1 MRAGPIPYPDP
12 AWKTAAWI
20 ASARGHDVPRAYP
33 RSMDGGNGLFYLAT
47 LEFLLAVAGAAVAA
61 STDDML
67 WRPVGAIALAAG
79 FVLLVRTLRHVLEA
93 ER

>member
-1 MRAGPIPYPDP
+1 MNGAP
-12 AWKTAAWI
+12 W
-20 ASARGHDVPRAYP
+20 
-33 RSMDGGNGLFYLAT
+33 NGLFYLAT

-67 WRPVGAIALAAG
+67 WRPLGAVALVAG
-79 FVLLVRTLRHVLEA
+79 FVLLVRTLRQVLQT

>member
-1 MRAGPIPYPDP
+1 MRAAGAP
-12 AWKTAAWI
+12 TA
-20 ASARGHDVPRAYP
+20 
-33 RSMDGGNGLFYLAT
+33 RSLEPMVGAPWNGLFYAAT

-67 WRPVGAIALAAG
+67 WRPVGAIALVAG
-79 FVLLVRTLRHVLEA
+79 FVLLVRTLRQVLQT